1 MQAIFFTSATVS
13 QGTMLSLESKLAI
26 NCKNQKGSPVY
37 LAALGLVDAA
47 GPKHRERRL
56 MEESPYF
63 RVSPPVRTHE
73 KNTFWQLE
81 AWTNFYFLQSMPRNT
96 IQASSREFWRE
107 VWTRRLF
114 GRRYPRRKREVEDF
128 SILNIWG
135 AIQIVVWHT
144 QLN

>member
-56 MEESPYF
+56 MEESHYF

-73 KNTFWQLE
+73 KKYILAIGGLDQ
-81 AWTNFYFLQSMPRNT
+81 FLLPSEY
-96 IQASSREFWRE
+96 AKEHHSS
-107 VWTRRLF
+107 LF
-114 GRRYPRRKREVEDF
+114 
-128 SILNIWG
+128 
-135 AIQIVVWHT
+135 
-144 QLN
+144 